1 MTSSVIPTFNKNYY
15 TVTQQHQDRPSPYCT
30 LQWRR
35 GQLLVKSPRD
45 LQQPS
50 LAALNT
56 EQSLVNCLKSSP
68 VNLVRIDPKLGEA
81 KLRLW
86 ADACLQAK
94 KPIFLHIPSANK
106 QLKPGSSPLWWLKQL
121 INWIAALVFLPVV
134 SPVMLGL
141 ILLIRIYSPGSP
153 FSREW
158 HIGERGKLFQMIKFR
173 TTVAEGKQHQIEVV
187 KYHNRLCDSADDK
200 YTTLLGRWICKSGLD
215 NLPQLFNVIRGEM
228 SLVGP
233 RCYTLEEAVRL
244 TLDEQQQINT
254 LPGIINLAQ
263 VKAESTR
270 LDLDSQAL

>member
-1 MTSSVIPTFNKNYY
+1 MTSSVIPTFNKTYY

-35 GQLLVKSPRD
+35 GQLLVKSPRH

-106 QLKPGSSPLWWLKQL
+106 QPKPGSSPSWWLKQL

-187 KYHNRLCDSADDK
+187 KYHNRMCDSADDK

-254 LPGIINLAQ
+254 LPGIINLAP

>member
-1 MTSSVIPTFNKNYY
+1 
-15 TVTQQHQDRPSPYCT
+15 
-30 LQWRR
+30 
-35 GQLLVKSPRD
+35 LVKSPRH

-106 QLKPGSSPLWWLKQL
+106 QPKPGSSPSWWLKQL

-187 KYHNRLCDSADDK
+187 KYHNRMCDSADDK

-254 LPGIINLAQ
+254 LPGIINLAP